1 MRAVQSAVRLARQIR
16 RLEVHI
22 YAAYASYFLVLA
34 VFPAMMLLI
43 GVLQY
48 TPIRPSDLRD
58 LLERLV
64 PITLGSLLDYMIE
77 ELFAVNST
85 AVLSVSAVVA
95 LWMASRG
102 IVSLHHGLNRV
113 YSVQETRSSLRIHLR
128 SMVFT
133 LAAVL
138 TLVVILGFGVFN
150 LLRGGSHLRVEE
162 SENYSV
168 EYNQELNA
176 SYLLTELDKLPVSL
190 YLPHETEKIV
200 VRSLDEQ
207 NQQLEERVYS
217 PEDSIL
223 LEAGEADHYLI
234 EADYT
239 KSGTE
244 SQLLYLFLTQK
255 GGD

>member
-1 MRAVQSAVRLARQIR
+1 MGCGTPFSEEEREEGYSKTFWGKVEKLQDLYDTLTLSK
-16 RLEVHI
+16 
-22 YAAYASYFLVLA
+22 FLD
-34 VFPAMMLLI
+34 
-43 GVLQY
+43 
-48 TPIRPSDLRD
+48 S
-58 LLERLV
+58 RLV
-64 PITLGSLLDYMIE
+64 
-77 ELFAVNST
+77 
-85 AVLSVSAVVA
+85 
-95 LWMASRG
+95 
-102 IVSLHHGLNRV
+102 
-113 YSVQETRSSLRIHLR
+113 RI
-128 SMVFT
+128 
-133 LAAVL
+133 L
-138 TLVVILGFGVFN
+138 TLVVIVGFGVFN

-176 SYLLTELDKLPVSL
+176 TYLLTELDKLPVSL

>member
-1 MRAVQSAVRLARQIR
+1 MKCTKCGK
-16 RLEVHI
+16 EN
-22 YAAYASYFLVLA
+22 SYRCKCCVGCGTPFSEEEREEGYSKTFWGKVEKLQDLYDILTLSKFLD
-34 VFPAMMLLI
+34 
-43 GVLQY
+43 
-48 TPIRPSDLRD
+48 S
-58 LLERLV
+58 RLV
-64 PITLGSLLDYMIE
+64 
-77 ELFAVNST
+77 
-85 AVLSVSAVVA
+85 
-95 LWMASRG
+95 
-102 IVSLHHGLNRV
+102 
-113 YSVQETRSSLRIHLR
+113 RI
-128 SMVFT
+128 
-133 LAAVL
+133 L
-138 TLVVILGFGVFN
+138 TLVVIVGFGVFN